1 MDNRLNEIR
10 RKIRVFRAEM
20 RGVEAEMRSHIAHD
34 RDCAV
39 AGTRL
44 LAMRKDLA
52 LMIEEFTALGGAIPL
67 PTVDERLREN
77 FRPVSRARIVKDP
90 AAEDE
95 GKIAEASPPAAG
107 LNDARKMVRR

>member
-10 RKIRVFRAEM
+10 RKIRAFRTEM
-20 RGVEAEMRSHIAHD
+20 RGIETEMRGHIAHD
-34 RDCAV
+34 RDCAA

-67 PTVDERLREN
+67 PTVDERLRGN
-77 FRPVSRARIVKDP
+77 RGHVTKAKALKLPPPQKAKLRKRRFASRA
-90 AAEDE
+90 
-95 GKIAEASPPAAG
+95 
-107 LNDARKMVRR
+107 